1 MLDRNRLVFL
11 AAGLVLGVLFLVAFR
26 FAVAEPPEPTHYHA
40 NFAVWVN
47 GERLDLSADQ
57 FMEDVGSCAAAGAVL
72 PRERAHLHN
81 NNADVAHVHDQ
92 GVTWGQLLANLGM
105 AAGNDF
111 LVVPG
116 GDLYQADA
124 GRTMKFILNG
134 KPQFA
139 VTNDLIR
146 SGDRLL
152 ISFGPKGETEVL
164 QTQFPAVAANAPEFN
179 LRPDPA
185 SCSGAAEP
193 TLWDRFRHAWVG

>member
-1 MLDRNRLVFL
+1 MFDRNRIALL
-11 AAGLVLGVLFLVAFR
+11 TAGVVLGVLLFVAFR
-26 FAVAEPPEPTHYHA
+26 FAVADPPEPTHYHA

-57 FMEDVGSCAAAGAVL
+57 FMEDVGSCAAQGAVL

-81 NNADVAHVHDQ
+81 NNADVVHVHDQ

-111 LVVPG
+111 LVLPG
-116 GDLYQADA
+116 GALYEAGA
-124 GRTMKFILNG
+124 GRTMKFILNRR
-134 KPQFA
+134 PQFS

-152 ISFGPKGETEVL
+152 ISFGPEEEAEVL
-164 QTQFPAVAANAPEFN
+164 RTQFAAVASDAPEFN

-185 SCSGAAEP
+185 SCSGAAAP
-193 TLWDRFRHAWVG
+193 TMWDRFRHAWVG